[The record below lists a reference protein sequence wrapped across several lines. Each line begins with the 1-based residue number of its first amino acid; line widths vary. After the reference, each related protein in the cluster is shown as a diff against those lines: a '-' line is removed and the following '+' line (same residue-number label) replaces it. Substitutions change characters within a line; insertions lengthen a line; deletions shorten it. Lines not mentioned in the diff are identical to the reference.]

1 MSKGSHLKS
10 QQGVVI
16 IEAMIAILLFSL
28 GVLAIVGL
36 QAAMI
41 KNVDDAKYRTEASYI
56 AQKRIGMMWSDPTNI
71 ASYLETNTNIS
82 PSLPQGT
89 RTVAAG
95 ATTGSYQITVT
106 WQQPGTTAVR
116 NFTTTVVILGG

>member
-56 AQKRIGMMWSDPTNI
+56 AQKRIGQMWADPTNI
-71 ASYLETNTNIS
+71 ATYVNSTNIS
-82 PSLPQGT
+82 SVLPQGT
-89 RTVAAG
+89 LTVAPG
-95 ATTGSYQITVT
+95 ATTGSYLLTVT

-116 NFTTTVVILGG
+116 NFTTTFVIQGD

>member
-56 AQKRIGMMWSDPTNI
+56 AQKRIGQMWADPTNI
-71 ASYLETNTNIS
+71 ATYVNSTNIS
-82 PSLPQGT
+82 SVLPQGT
-89 RTVAAG
+89 LTVAPG
-95 ATTGSYQITVT
+95 PTTGSYQITVT

-116 NFTTTVVILGG
+116 NFTTTVVIQGG